1 MLGVSA
7 RTVTKW
13 LDRGDIPCWHVNKDR
28 RVLIADLVKFAE
40 SRNMPIRQPDTV
52 SLEKVYLPQGVA
64 ELQEKVSELRTRID
78 IMQETLSAAEECL
91 LKGTVSLGDPTVVKV
106 NAELRRTFLT
116 KLDRQRVLV
125 GTAKSE

>member
-1 MLGVSA
+1 MLGVSP
-7 RTVTKW
+7 RTVSKW
-13 LDRGDIPCWHVNKDR
+13 IDRGYIPSWHVNKDR
-28 RVLIADLVKFAE
+28 RVLISDLVKFAE
-40 SRNMPIRQPDTV
+40 SRNIPIRQPDMV
-52 SLEKVYLPQGVA
+52 SLERVYLPQGVV
-64 ELQEKVSELRTRID
+64 ELQEKLSELKTKID

-91 LKGTVSLGDPTVVKV
+91 LKGTVSLGDPNTVKV

>member
-1 MLGVSA
+1 MLGVSP
-7 RTVTKW
+7 RTISKW
-13 LDRGDIPCWHVNKDR
+13 IDKGCIPSWLINKDR
-28 RVLIADLVKFAE
+28 RVLVSDLVKFAE

-52 SLEKVYLPQGVA
+52 LLEKVYLPQGVA

-91 LKGTVSLGDPTVVKV
+91 LKGTVSLGDPNTVKV